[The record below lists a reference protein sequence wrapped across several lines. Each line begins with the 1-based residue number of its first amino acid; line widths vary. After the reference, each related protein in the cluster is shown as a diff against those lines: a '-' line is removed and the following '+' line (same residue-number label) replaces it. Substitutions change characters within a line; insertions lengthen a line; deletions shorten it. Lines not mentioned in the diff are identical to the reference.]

1 MENSEWQVRA
11 KQAGLS
17 QETLRSLLKLSKSGV
32 SQGIRGAWASGVP
45 QSIKAAV
52 IAWEIMT
59 PEQRAEWVRLAEEA
73 DGKDPQEGP

>member
-1 MENSEWQVRA
+1 MENSEWQIRA

-45 QSIKAAV
+45 QSIKATI
-52 IAWEIMT
+52 IAWELMT
-59 PEQRAEWVRLAEEA
+59 PEQRAEWVRLAEGLE
-73 DGKDPQEGP
+73 